1 LEKLPSTL
9 SDVFRVSSQQLL
21 GKIGNPEEETG
32 RGLEGSLEVIKISA
46 FITGDNKFPP
56 LAP

>member
-9 SDVFRVSSQQLL
+9 SNVFRVSSQQLL
-21 GKIGNPEEETG
+21 DKIGNPVKGTG

-56 LAP
+56 LAS